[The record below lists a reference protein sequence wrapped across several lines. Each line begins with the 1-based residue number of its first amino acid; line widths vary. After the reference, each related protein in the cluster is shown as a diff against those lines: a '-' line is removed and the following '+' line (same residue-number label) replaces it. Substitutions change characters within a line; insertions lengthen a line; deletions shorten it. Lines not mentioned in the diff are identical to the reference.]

1 MNRPRRPTQ
10 FPARRRPSGP
20 PGGGPRDGGFSGPR
34 RRTALDVVPQTIE
47 PPFKVLGTG
56 ADRQAITAGAQPME
70 MVVIQGFTREIE
82 DSFQKFTGR
91 PDDFWNDQA
100 RLIEVARKL
109 DELLFSIQSR
119 KK

>member
-1 MNRPRRPTQ
+1 
-10 FPARRRPSGP
+10 
-20 PGGGPRDGGFSGPR
+20 
-34 RRTALDVVPQTIE
+34 
-47 PPFKVLGTG
+47 
-56 ADRQAITAGAQPME
+56 ME

-82 DSFQKFTGR
+82 DAFQKFKGR

-109 DELLFSIQSR
+109 DELLASIQSR

>member
-1 MNRPRRPTQ
+1 
-10 FPARRRPSGP
+10 
-20 PGGGPRDGGFSGPR
+20 
-34 RRTALDVVPQTIE
+34 
-47 PPFKVLGTG
+47 
-56 ADRQAITAGAQPME
+56 ME

-82 DSFQKFTGR
+82 ESFQKFKGR